1 MGFSHVGWLGGDYA
15 SFFNLIFS
23 NVFRA
28 RNAGNLN
35 GVPAVLPTSM
45 TKAPGEGG
53 RCRLFHV
60 SAYRLTMPIERCPRF
75 IVPDF
80 F

>member
-28 RNAGNLN
+28 RNAGDLN
-35 GVPAVLPTSM
+35 GVPAEVPTSYD
-45 TKAPGEGG
+45 KG
-53 RCRLFHV
+53 
-60 SAYRLTMPIERCPRF
+60 PR
-75 IVPDF
+75 
-80 F
+80 

>member
-35 GVPAVLPTSM
+35 GVPVVLPTSM

-53 RCRLFHV
+53 QGH
-60 SAYRLTMPIERCPRF
+60 
-75 IVPDF
+75 
-80 F
+80 